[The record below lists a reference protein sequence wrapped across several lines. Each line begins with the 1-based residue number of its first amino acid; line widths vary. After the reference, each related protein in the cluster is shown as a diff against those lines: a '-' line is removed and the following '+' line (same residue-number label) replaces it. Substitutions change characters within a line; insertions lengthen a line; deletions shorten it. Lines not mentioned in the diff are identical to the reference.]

1 MGLYDMATRRTVI
14 EGIVSL
20 MVDHPINPVS
30 DMAFMEDGRFSFE
43 GLPPGP
49 AVLVTHAQG
58 FAPTYSRM
66 TLGAGAREERRVGLL
81 LEGVVSGGV
90 VDSARQG
97 VPAATI
103 HVVYNAGFEGAEM
116 LESFIGGH
124 AFTGDEGRF
133 IVNGIV
139 PDEVFTIYAETEDG
153 RRSGALTLEATP
165 GIPIENVVLRM
176 N

>member
-1 MGLYDMATRRTVI
+1 MVST
-14 EGIVSL
+14 IVSL

-58 FAPTYSRM
+58 FAPNSRM

>member
-1 MGLYDMATRRTVI
+1 MAV
-14 EGIVSL
+14 
-20 MVDHPINPVS
+20 
-30 DMAFMEDGRFSFE
+30 MEDGRFSFE

-49 AVLVTHAQG
+49 AVLVTHALG
-58 FAPTYSRM
+58 FAPTYARV
-66 TLGAGAREERRVGLL
+66 TLGAGAREERVGLL

-103 HVVYNAGFEGAEM
+103 HVAYNASLEGVGV
-116 LESFIGGH
+116 LESFIGGDT
-124 AFTGDEGRF
+124 FTGDEGLF

-139 PDEVFTIYAETEDG
+139 PDEVFTIYAETQDG
-153 RRSGALTLEATP
+153 RRSEALTLEATP
-165 GIPIENVVLRM
+165 GIENVVLRM